1 MTEKE
6 IEIRELENKLAE
18 LKNGIRKQ
26 KALEHIKKTAD
37 NKKKEIEKTIEN
49 LKYQYSEL
57 YCELSSLEPRIA
69 DLLDIARTLYDNKMF
84 KKINVDGLYFTNH
97 YAYDGC
103 YDGIRVTLSDMYA
116 WVYMGHYRT
125 EYNGND
131 MYIITHYSQNMA
143 DKNYNMDVES
153 NVSYVILGL
162 RSSISAMKYFIEHFD
177 KFEESVYDYANNL

>member
-1 MTEKE
+1 MKKE
-6 IEIRELENKLAE
+6 LSYRELENKLAE
-18 LKNGIRKQ
+18 LKNGLRKQ

-37 NKKKEIEKTIEN
+37 DKKKATEKTIED
-49 LKYQYSEL
+49 LKYQYSEV

-84 KKINVDGLYFTNH
+84 KRINVNGLHFTNH
-97 YAYDGC
+97 YAYDRC
-103 YDGIRVTLSDMYA
+103 CDGISVDIDSRYA

-131 MYIITHYSQNMA
+131 IYMITHYSQNIV
-143 DKNYNMDVES
+143 DKNYNMDVEN
-153 NVSYVILGL
+153 NVSYIILGL
-162 RSSISAMKYFIEHFD
+162 RSSISAMKHFIERFD